1 MRPGKPKRPDPFS
14 LFEISARPGLSGRF
28 AFLKCVD
35 PHPEIST
42 EVSRRGNLAVLTE
55 GQLPADPF
63 TLTTPLTVS
72 GALAP
77 KDIKR
82 LTSLTRASVVGPTA
96 TYYAGVTA
104 PVISAA
110 MAIFSKSAFQGAG
123 FSDYWT
129 FTLSALLAA
138 VAGIVWYLIFM
149 RWSYRHTVGRGR
161 ELSEPTHISACPEAL
176 SVRRGPIETRIGWEA
191 VTSVHVKRGYIAV
204 LAEGADALVIP
215 DRWFGKDG
223 DARKAFLERLSARGD
238 A

>member
-1 MRPGKPKRPDPFS
+1 M
-14 LFEISARPGLSGRF
+14 
-28 AFLKCVD
+28 
-35 PHPEIST
+35 
-42 EVSRRGNLAVLTE
+42 
-55 GQLPADPF
+55 
-63 TLTTPLTVS
+63 TTPLTVS

-110 MAIFSKSAFQGAG
+110 MAIFSKSALQGAG

-129 FTLSALLAA
+129 FMLSALLAA

-161 ELSEPTHISACPEAL
+161 ELSEPTHISAGPKAL

-215 DRWFGKDG
+215 DRWFGEDG
-223 DARKAFLERLSARGD
+223 DARNAFVERLSARGD